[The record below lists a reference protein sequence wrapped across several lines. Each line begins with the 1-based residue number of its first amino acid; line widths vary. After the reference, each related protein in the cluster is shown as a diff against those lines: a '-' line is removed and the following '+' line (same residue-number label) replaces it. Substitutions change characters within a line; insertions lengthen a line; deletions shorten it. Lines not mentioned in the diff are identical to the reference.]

1 MHRRLH
7 FQHALFSLA
16 HKVQSSAV
24 LFVFTKLF
32 LVEVRSVSDS
42 ASLGAV
48 ESDRLDG
55 LGVFVTDV
63 DTSPPPGVLNGEG
76 EVDSGASLDDVA

>member
-1 MHRRLH
+1 
-7 FQHALFSLA
+7 
-16 HKVQSSAV
+16 VQSSAV
-24 LFVFTKLF
+24 IFVFTKLF

-55 LGVFVTDV
+55 
-63 DTSPPPGVLNGEG
+63 EG
-76 EVDSGASLDDVA
+76 EVDGDASLDDAA